1 MAACILPPP
10 PPLPPGTPQMRR
22 PHLPASKKVWTHNE
36 LASDLAAHLRAITD
50 RLVWENMQMGPAGS
64 PRPDVY
70 SVPKSYTRFTP
81 LAYEVKISVSDF
93 RRDVTK
99 GKWQS
104 YLNFAVGVTFAAPAG
119 LITKADIPPGCGL
132 MVRGEDGWRT
142 LKAPT
147 LARLE
152 TLSRDAWM
160 KLLID
165 GVTRSF
171 GKAPEPR
178 SANEWE
184 MQKNVRRVF
193 GEQIANLLSD
203 HSKAEQRIK
212 HATYMAEV
220 ELQNIKERTSHSIER
235 ARLEAKRSADQIDA
249 ERMLLCE
256 VLGLEPDSKAW
267 EIAQALAAARRRVDL
282 DQEVSRLRRKLDRI
296 RTLTNHME
304 VE

>member
-1 MAACILPPP
+1 MAACIHP
-10 PPLPPGTPQMRR
+10 TS
-22 PHLPASKKVWTHNE
+22 AKVWTHDV
-36 LASDLAAHLRAITD
+36 LASDLAAHLRSITD

-70 SVPKSYTRFTP
+70 SIPKSYTRFTP
-81 LAYEVKISVSDF
+81 LAYEVKISVADF

-104 YLNFAVGVTFAAPAG
+104 YLNFAVGVTFAVPAG
-119 LITKADIPPGCGL
+119 LITKADLPPGCGL
-132 MVRGEDGWRT
+132 MVRSEDGWRT

-178 SANEWE
+178 SASEWK
-184 MQKNVRRVF
+184 MQKDVRRVF
-193 GEQIANLLSD
+193 GEQVANLLSD
-203 HSKAEQRIK
+203 RTRAERRIRE
-212 HATYMAEV
+212 ATRIAEF
-220 ELQNIKERTSHSIER
+220 ELENIKERTRYRIEKAQR
-235 ARLEAKRSADQIDA
+235 DAKQSAEQINA
-249 ERMLLCE
+249 ERMLLCAA
-256 VLGLEPDSKAW
+256 LGLDTDAQAW
-267 EIAQALAAARRRVDL
+267 DIAQALAEARSRIDL
-282 DQEVSRLRRKLDRI
+282 DQEVGRLRRKLDRI
-296 RTLTNHME
+296 HTLANHME
-304 VE
+304 IN